1 MSRKYFTIYVSVYN
15 THTLLE
21 LKSVRKSESVIAP
34 ALAIVVKTMLG
45 TNAAEQV
52 KKVSLSNYTISRRI
66 EDILSDLHCQIC
78 EHFEAPGNELSL
90 LWSLQVDEST
100 NISGKAQLLA
110 FIRFIKDAQFL
121 KEYLFCKDMKTT
133 TTDKDIFKLM
143 NENILLFKL

>member
-1 MSRKYFTIYVSVYN
+1 M
-15 THTLLE
+15 HTE
-21 LKSVRKSESVIAP
+21 NESVIAP

-78 EHFEAPGNELSL
+78 EHFEALGNELSL

-110 FIRFIKDAQFL
+110 FIRFIKDAKFL
-121 KEYLFCKDMKTT
+121 NEYLFCKDMKTT